1 MQILIDCW
9 IFVRVILVFECGFQL
24 SKGVWSVHGVLA
36 LGMGLGCIF
45 VRVCDSGD
53 EDSVY

>member
-1 MQILIDCW
+1 MEFCESH
-9 IFVRVILVFECGFQL
+9 LVFECGFL
-24 SKGVWSVHGVLA
+24 SSKGVWSVHGVLA

-53 EDSVY
+53 EMVYIRKRYI